1 MSTAVLERKIVN
13 ISSKRQ
19 ITLPKKFFS
28 ALGFTSEAECL
39 LSEGSIVIKPVKEK
53 ASGEFAEQILADLI
67 KEGYAGDALL
77 AEFKVRQGEIHK
89 AVKSMLDEAH
99 AAAEGKAESYSIADV
114 FGEE

>member
-39 LSEGSIVIKPVKEK
+39 LSDRSIVIRPIKEK
-53 ASGEFAEQILADLI
+53 SSGEFDEEILADLI
-67 KEGYAGDALL
+67 KEGYSGTALL
-77 AEFKVRQGEIHK
+77 EEFKSRKIQLKQAIK
-89 AVKSMLDEAH
+89 AMLDNAH
-99 AAAEGKAESYSIADV
+99 AAAEGKTESYSMSDAFD
-114 FGEE
+114 ED